1 MKKYMVCFITLILF
15 INIFSEDEIKLKKI
29 KEEITVL
36 NFEVPVRVFFKNKPV
51 DNLKIDDFIL
61 FEGGKRVKITG
72 FYKVKRR
79 LKTEEIKIRANLNKE
94 KPLRYFILVFN
105 VSNYNKQ
112 LKEGIEFLFDNV
124 IKDNDKL
131 LVIVNNRMIFLN
143 KRFLKIKRRD
153 VVIEVVKEECMKA
166 RFNLYTYFLKI
177 RENLIKAK
185 TILKEK
191 RDTRVEVLPRG
202 FVVINFLND
211 YINTWKEYK
220 KNFLVPNLD
229 SFYEFS
235 NFVKKI
241 KGEKWVLNFY
251 QYEMFPKLKLVG
263 EIRQKIEEL
272 ISELQT
278 ARSEDSVK
286 AQIINNLI
294 DRINREMNVA
304 EDIPTEEIAKLFINV
319 GVSYYTFFMSVL
331 SEDLSQD
338 LEYKRISTNIENSF
352 REITKKSGGILL
364 NSSNLSSALHKAI
377 THEDIYYVL
386 TYKPQTNVKKDIKIV
401 LKDKKYKLFYDN
413 RIRKDY
419 IEDYI
424 KKKNIDKYKLKIF
437 DVFFKDKELVFFIK
451 DYKFIKSARKGIG
464 KIGINIEIK
473 DKKLNKIFSQ
483 TRIIKAKKK
492 QVKIRI
498 KFDWLK
504 QGDYYFFINAK
515 DLFTLNSKFYF
526 LEVYQ

>member
-1 MKKYMVCFITLILF
+1 M
-15 INIFSEDEIKLKKI
+15 
-29 KEEITVL
+29 
-36 NFEVPVRVFFKNKPV
+36 NFEVPVRVFYKNKPV
-51 DNLKIDDFIL
+51 DNLKKDDFIL
-61 FEGGKRVKITG
+61 FEGRKRVEITG
-72 FYKVKRR
+72 FYKVKRK

-94 KPLRYFILVFN
+94 KPLRYFVLVFN

-112 LKEGIEFLFDNV
+112 LKDGIEYLFDNV

-143 KRFLKIKRRD
+143 KKFLKIKRKD

-166 RFNLYTYFLKI
+166 KFNLYAYFLKI

-191 RDTRVEVLPRG
+191 RDTRAQVLPKG
-202 FVVINFLND
+202 YVVINFLND
-211 YINTWKEYK
+211 YINTWREYK
-220 KNFLVPNLD
+220 RNFLIPNLD
-229 SFYEFS
+229 SFYNFS

-241 KGEKWVLNFY
+241 EGEKWVLNFY

-286 AQIINNLI
+286 AQIITELI
-294 DRINREMNVA
+294 DRMNREMNVA
-304 EDIPTEEIAKLFINV
+304 EDIPTEEIAKLFIKV
-319 GVSYYTFFMSVL
+319 GVTYYTFFMSVL

-377 THEDIYYVL
+377 NHEDIYYVL
-386 TYKPQTNVKKDIKIV
+386 TYKPNKNVKKNIKIV
-401 LKDKKYKLFYDN
+401 LRNKKYKLFYDD
-413 RIRKDY
+413 RMRKDY

-424 KKKNIDKYKLKIF
+424 KKKNLNMYKLKIF
-437 DVFFKDKELVFFIK
+437 NVFFKNKELVFFIK
-451 DYKFIKSARKGIG
+451 NYKFIKIAKKGMG

-492 QVKIRI
+492 QVKIRV

-504 QGDYYFFINAK
+504 QGDYYFFINVK
-515 DLFTLNSKFYF
+515 DLFTYNKEFYF
-526 LEVYQ
+526 LEVSQ